1 MRLNART
8 RARRTHVVFPIL
20 LCEILCQP
28 HKMKEREREKD
39 GDDMTKKMTRRLSI
53 VDNGKKNK

>member
-1 MRLNART
+1 
-8 RARRTHVVFPIL
+8 
-20 LCEILCQP
+20 
-28 HKMKEREREKD
+28 MKEREREKD